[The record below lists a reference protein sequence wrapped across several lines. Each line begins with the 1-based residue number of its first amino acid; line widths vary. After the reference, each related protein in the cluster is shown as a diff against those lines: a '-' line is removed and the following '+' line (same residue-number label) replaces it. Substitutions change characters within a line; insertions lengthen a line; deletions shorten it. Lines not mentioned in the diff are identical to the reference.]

1 MDGPRRGRSS
11 RQEKTP
17 MRPFSFRAAPGSF
30 ARRGA
35 LALALLFVPALGL
48 SARAQSQEP
57 KPKITPPAATSTAP
71 AATPAVQSGVHGNA
85 YISPT
90 FGYTL
95 SWDPSIWS
103 VKDERLLEGY
113 DGLELGTD
121 RSNLFV
127 EGMNDYAG
135 DPTACVADARQQL
148 ASRQGIS
155 AISDFQGPGR
165 PVQDVDG
172 AKSYLVGYVA
182 KLPDGSTTSIVEFV
196 QCRTLV
202 PGQAVLELTW
212 QVQDVD
218 YAKQLPLV
226 VDLLKTLHLPGAAAT
241 PVSATPIATPLAPGA
256 TPVSL

>member
-1 MDGPRRGRSS
+1 MRS
-11 RQEKTP
+11 
-17 MRPFSFRAAPGSF
+17 FSFRAAPGSF

-35 LALALLFVPALGL
+35 FALALLFVPALAL

-57 KPKITPPAATSTAP
+57 KPKITPAATAAAP
-71 AATPAVQSGVHGNA
+71 AATPAAQSGVHGNA

-95 SWDPSIWS
+95 SWNPDTWS

-135 DPTACVADARQQL
+135 DPTACLADARQQL

-165 PVQDVDG
+165 PVQDANG

-226 VDLLKTLHLPGAAAT
+226 VDLLKTLHIPGAAAT
-241 PVSATPIATPLAPGA
+241 PVAGTPLASPEATPLAPGA

>member
-1 MDGPRRGRSS
+1 MRLLTFRAVFAAGVRRGGVV
-11 RQEKTP
+11 
-17 MRPFSFRAAPGSF
+17 F
-30 ARRGA
+30 
-35 LALALLFVPALGL
+35 ALLLIPALGM

-57 KPKITPPAATSTAP
+57 KPKIAPPAATAA
-71 AATPAVQSGVHGNA
+71 AATPTAPSGVRGNS
-85 YISPT
+85 YTSPT

-95 SWDPSIWS
+95 AWDPATWS

-127 EGMNDYAG
+127 EGMNAYRG
-135 DPTACVADARQQL
+135 DPAACLADARQQI
-148 ASRQGIS
+148 AGRTGITS
-155 AISDFQGPGR
+155 VSDFQGPGR
-165 PVQDVDG
+165 PIQDAAG
-172 AKSYLVGYVA
+172 ATSFLVGYVA
-182 KLPDGSTTSIVEFV
+182 TLPDNSTTTIVEFV

-218 YAKQLPLV
+218 YAQQLPLA
-226 VDLLKTLHLPGAAAT
+226 VDLLQSLQIPGAAAT
-241 PVSATPIATPLAPGA
+241 PLAGTPAATPLAPPAATPRALPCA